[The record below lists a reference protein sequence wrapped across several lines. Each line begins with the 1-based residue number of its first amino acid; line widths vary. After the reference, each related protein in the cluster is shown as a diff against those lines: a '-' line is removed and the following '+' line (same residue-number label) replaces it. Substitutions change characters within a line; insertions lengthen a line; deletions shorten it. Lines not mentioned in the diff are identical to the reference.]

1 MDEEKTA
8 RRIARHMLENDAFS
22 RWMGVEILEAAPG
35 RSVLKAQVRDE
46 MTNGFAVTHG
56 GLIFSLA
63 DSTLA
68 FAAGSRGRIA
78 MTIDSSISYVKA
90 VYSGD
95 VLTAEAVEEHLGR
108 QTGVYNIT
116 VKNQK
121 EKVVALMRGT
131 VYRTN
136 REFKFDL

>member
-8 RRIARHMLENDAFS
+8 RRIARHMLDNDAFS
-22 RWMGVEILEAAPG
+22 RWMGVEILETAPG
-35 RSVLKAQVRDE
+35 RSVLRAQIRDE

-56 GLIFSLA
+56 GLIYSLA
-63 DSTLA
+63 DSALA
-68 FAAGSRGRIA
+68 FAAGSRGRVA
-78 MTIDSSISYVKA
+78 MTIESSISHIKA

-95 VLTAEAVEEHLGR
+95 VLTAEAEEVKLGR

-116 VKNQK
+116 VSNQNK
-121 EKVVALMRGT
+121 KVVAVMRGT

-136 REFKFDL
+136 REIEFDP